1 MVCEFLAKAIKPP
14 ALAEKEL
21 ATDGETD
28 NTGHFY
34 AMPTSQW
41 IAGPCRVSRD
51 LFCRICL
58 RHATFNLW

>member
-1 MVCEFLAKAIKPP
+1 MVCGFLAKAVKPP

-41 IAGPCRVSRD
+41 IAGPCGVYRS
-51 LFCRICL
+51 
-58 RHATFNLW
+58 